1 MSQSDGGYFGVAD
14 MWNSKNNAIKPQ
26 GIFWDKIDAFGMF
39 FMRFS
44 IILWI
49 ISLIISIIS
58 WFMLR
63 DIKNYVEPQRTS
75 LTSSGISDDK
85 QVNTD
90 SI

>member
-14 MWNSKNNAIKPQ
+14 MWHSKEDAVKPQ
-26 GIFWDKIDAFGMF
+26 GVFWDKVDAFGVF

-58 WFMLR
+58 WFMLK
-63 DIKNYVEPQRTS
+63 DIKNHVEPQQTS
-75 LTSSGISDDK
+75 GTSGG
-85 QVNTD
+85 VPE
-90 SI
+90 

>member
-14 MWNSKNNAIKPQ
+14 MWHSKNDAVKPQ
-26 GIFWDKIDAFGMF
+26 GVFWDKVDAFGMF

-58 WFMLR
+58 WFMLK
-63 DIKNYVEPQRTS
+63 DIKKHVEPQQTLETS
-75 LTSSGISDDK
+75 EESL
-85 QVNTD
+85 
-90 SI
+90 

>member
-14 MWNSKNNAIKPQ
+14 MWHSKNDAVKPQ
-26 GIFWDKIDAFGMF
+26 GVFWDKVDAFGVF

-58 WFMLR
+58 WFMLK
-63 DIKNYVEPQRTS
+63 DIRNHVEPLQTS
-75 LTSSGISDDK
+75 ETSSR
-85 QVNTD
+85 VPV
-90 SI
+90 

>member
-14 MWNSKNNAIKPQ
+14 MWHSKNDAVKPQ
-26 GIFWDKIDAFGMF
+26 GVFWDKVDAFGMF

-63 DIKNYVEPQRTS
+63 DIKNHVGPQQIS
-75 LTSSGISDDK
+75 LTDDGISDNK
-85 QVNTD
+85 RLVAAPV
-90 SI
+90 